1 MRVTLV
7 QSLALTPGQRLT
19 VRYLPVTP
27 SLVEFRKGERADC
40 GFPQTLLAADAVA
53 AGAAILIF
61 RRMGS
66 RIPLNPPLDL
76 DI

>member
-19 VRYLPVTP
+19 VRYLPVNP
-27 SLVEFRKGERADC
+27 SLVEFRKGECADC
-40 GFPQTLLAADAVA
+40 SFPQTLLAADAVA

-61 RRMGS
+61 GRVGS
-66 RIPLNPPLDL
+66 RILPNPCLDL